1 MGREFLFIV
10 FRQNAFKKPV
20 PFVRLFKVY
29 HMRGIFYNLK
39 IFFSVRRDYQTTDAA
54 RLRGISYLLRRE

>member
-1 MGREFLFIV
+1 
-10 FRQNAFKKPV
+10 
-20 PFVRLFKVY
+20 
-29 HMRGIFYNLK
+29 MRGIFYNLK